1 MEKQEFS
8 MRKPLWISSWTVVL
22 RKISV
27 SSTQSFMV
35 TILQLEIVLPR
46 NSLPMISRWI
56 PMSCELFSSL
66 QLFRKNLFIIHWTS
80 NEVNSSGTFE
90 NKKQMRYLGVSEI
103 RTEFKRYANI
113 YDARIKSGVQVARRG
128 RAARSQKVEK
138 QKEDEEEEEEDE
150 VEVEEEEEEE
160 EEEEDR
166 PCAGRHTRLEINVGS
181 VAGEIGVK
189 KKSSV
194 KNSL

>member
-1 MEKQEFS
+1 MMKKKRTKRRRGRMTHEAENQWNK
-8 MRKPLWISSWTVVL
+8 
-22 RKISV
+22 
-27 SSTQSFMV
+27 
-35 TILQLEIVLPR
+35 
-46 NSLPMISRWI
+46 
-56 PMSCELFSSL
+56 SCELFSSL

-138 QKEDEEEEEEDE
+138 QKEEEEEEDE
-150 VEVEEEEEEE
+150 DEVEEEEEE

-166 PCAGRHTRLEINVGS
+166 PCAGRHIHMRIHTTRAPGDSLK
-181 VAGEIGVK
+181 VK
-189 KKSSV
+189 FKSLTR
-194 KNSL
+194 KRGHSLVCRLDWKSTLVV